1 MAEGM
6 DVDNSLLDS
15 PFADTDIEAPQRR
28 VIEQPWKKWTD
39 GDKKKISEYM
49 KYHTDSITYF
59 TERWARG
66 PSDTPPPKDPP
77 YDIKELVMKRK
88 VKARATP
95 MSSDSG
101 KSGKTKKISVSTMT
115 ANEMNA
121 YLQSLEC
128 VDVAGEIADIMPT
141 SDIMEMAN
149 YLKQTYQRIN
159 KTESQ
164 LLKSYVDFGNN
175 LKLAQERFRL
185 EKRMT
190 KFSQKW
196 GEWIMINANIS
207 PSYARKIMQMAEL
220 AGKYPR
226 LQKLAVTF
234 KQLYQ
239 MRNKI
244 AEIFAKNEHISQQWK

>member
-1 MAEGM
+1 
-6 DVDNSLLDS
+6 
-15 PFADTDIEAPQRR
+15 
-28 VIEQPWKKWTD
+28 
-39 GDKKKISEYM
+39 
-49 KYHTDSITYF
+49 
-59 TERWARG
+59 
-66 PSDTPPPKDPP
+66 
-77 YDIKELVMKRK
+77 
-88 VKARATP
+88 
-95 MSSDSG
+95 
-101 KSGKTKKISVSTMT
+101 MT

-196 GEWIMINANIS
+196 GVWIMINANIS

-220 AGKYPR
+220 AGKYPK

>member
-1 MAEGM
+1 
-6 DVDNSLLDS
+6 
-15 PFADTDIEAPQRR
+15 
-28 VIEQPWKKWTD
+28 
-39 GDKKKISEYM
+39 
-49 KYHTDSITYF
+49 
-59 TERWARG
+59 
-66 PSDTPPPKDPP
+66 
-77 YDIKELVMKRK
+77 MKRK
-88 VKARATP
+88 VTARATP
-95 MSSDSG
+95 MSSDFG

-121 YLQSLEC
+121 YIQSLEC

-141 SDIMEMAN
+141 SDVMEMAN

-207 PSYARKIMQMAEL
+207 PSMQERL
-220 AGKYPR
+220 CKWLSWPVNIQGYRNWLLPSSNCIRCEIRLLKYLRRMSTLVSSGSSKCCQPY
-226 LQKLAVTF
+226 V
-234 KQLYQ
+234 
-239 MRNKI
+239 
-244 AEIFAKNEHISQQWK
+244 

>member
-1 MAEGM
+1 
-6 DVDNSLLDS
+6 
-15 PFADTDIEAPQRR
+15 
-28 VIEQPWKKWTD
+28 
-39 GDKKKISEYM
+39 
-49 KYHTDSITYF
+49 
-59 TERWARG
+59 
-66 PSDTPPPKDPP
+66 
-77 YDIKELVMKRK
+77 
-88 VKARATP
+88 
-95 MSSDSG
+95 
-101 KSGKTKKISVSTMT
+101 
-115 ANEMNA
+115 MNA

-220 AGKYPR
+220 AGKYLR